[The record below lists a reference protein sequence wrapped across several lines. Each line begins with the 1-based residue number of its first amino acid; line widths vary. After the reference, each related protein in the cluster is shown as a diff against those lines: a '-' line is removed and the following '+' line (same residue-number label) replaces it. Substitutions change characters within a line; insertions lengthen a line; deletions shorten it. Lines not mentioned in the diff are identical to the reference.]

1 MNNEK
6 TEYQLFIGKVA
17 EELGMEKT
25 TELLK
30 ETKQALEPTEKH
42 EKEYP
47 TMIEEVKDRVWFI
60 DNEGQ
65 VKETFAVTDINNL
78 STKSRAKAF
87 LALMQLV
94 EYRDA
99 WNEID
104 GFVADWSEDNNQKKY
119 TIEVYCNELINYFI
133 YEVQTILYFGSEE
146 TRDKFMNQFSDLI
159 EEAKELL

>member
-60 DNEGQ
+60 DDEGK

-99 WNEID
+99 WNQID
-104 GFVADWSEDNNQKKY
+104 GFVADWSINNDQVKHV
-119 TIEVYCNELINYFI
+119 IEVSKNELEKSYY
-133 YEVQTILYFGSEE
+133 YEYQSVLYFGSEE